1 MAIGTLQDPQLV
13 QNQGLGVSPTPAGTS
28 QVTSPYGGAGN
39 MIKALVNPLVQAQ
52 NQVNQYRLQQL
63 SQAGG
68 PRPGYGQQPGQPMNI
83 VPNNSQYG
91 DMGAALFT
99 QPPGGP
105 VGFGTG
111 SSAGGIW

>member
-13 QNQGLGVSPTPAGTS
+13 QNQGLGTSPMATPMS
-28 QVTSPYGGAGN
+28 QTTSPYQGVGN
-39 MIKALVNPLVQAQ
+39 MISALVNPLVKAQ
-52 NQVNQYRLQQL
+52 NQANQYRLQQL

-68 PRPGYGQQPGQPMNI
+68 PRAGNQQPGQPMNI

-105 VGFGTG
+105 ALFGTG
-111 SSAGGIW
+111 SSSGAIW